1 MENKSHAVI
10 AGLFT
15 LVLLAAAV
23 FIGLWLH
30 RDRTEWVPYQIATR
44 LSIPGLNPQAA
55 VRYRGLD
62 VGKVDSI
69 NFDPNAVGQILV
81 HISVRPDTP
90 VTQSTFAT
98 LGYQGVTGIAY
109 VQLDDD
115 GSQPRKLPS
124 SEQHVARI
132 EMRPSLFDQLQNR
145 GLAILQQTQDIARRV
160 NDLLAPAN
168 QQKILTAF
176 DNVSKAA
183 NELAAIPHQLQPT
196 LAKIPALT
204 TQAQQTLGS
213 INALSKDASALT
225 NNLNSMTGKLQA
237 PNGPI
242 EQIGNAASQVG
253 ALANKFNHETLP
265 LMNDTRTTI
274 RTLNRTLEN
283 LNERP
288 QSVLFGSPTAV
299 PGPGEAGFAEPSR

>member
-15 LVLLAAAV
+15 LALLAAAI
-23 FIGLWLH
+23 FIGLWLN

-115 GSQPRKLPS
+115 GSQPQKLS
-124 SEQHVARI
+124 SSAEHIARI

-145 GLAILQQTQDIARRV
+145 GLAILQQTQDIAKRI
-160 NDLLAPAN
+160 NDMLAPAN
-168 QQKILTAF
+168 QQKILDAF

-183 NELAAIPHQLQPT
+183 NELAAIPQQLQPT
-196 LAKIPALT
+196 LARIPALT
-204 TQAQQTLGS
+204 TQAQQTLNS
-213 INALSKDASALT
+213 IDTLSKDASALT
-225 NNLNSMTGKLQA
+225 NNLNGMAGKLQA

-242 EQIGNAASQVG
+242 EQIGGAAAQVG
-253 ALANKFNHETLP
+253 ALASKFNHETLP